1 MRAELYLEI
10 INGDF
15 VLCPILCIAEVENNR
30 HSGNIRNISLY
41 RNTLNSINQGKPVT
55 INELRN
61 FTIYNFHAGN
71 RGIRMIRNL

>member
-1 MRAELYLEI
+1 MEFLKSSQPLKVCFVYPQVSMRAELYLEI

-41 RNTLNSINQGKPVT
+41 RNTLNSIN
-55 INELRN
+55 
-61 FTIYNFHAGN
+61 
-71 RGIRMIRNL
+71 

>member
-41 RNTLNSINQGKPVT
+41 RNTLNSIN
-55 INELRN
+55 
-61 FTIYNFHAGN
+61 
-71 RGIRMIRNL
+71 